1 MKLLDKDAILLWET
15 VVNGELVGKSQPV
28 FVSEGS
34 VTRQEFY
41 VAQQS
46 GMNPSIVFTLNTI
59 DYDLT
64 KHLEQDTNKPLYATK
79 IQVDGAVYDIIRTY
93 KPKDSE
99 EIELICG

>member
-1 MKLLDKDAILLWET
+1 MDKDAVLLWE
-15 VVNGELVGKSQPV
+15 VVENGELVEKSQPV
-28 FVSEGS
+28 FVTEGS

-41 VAQQS
+41 ASQQS

-64 KHLEQDTNKPLYATK
+64 KHLEQDTNKPLYATN
-79 IQVDGAVYDIIRTY
+79 IQVDGAEYGIIRTY

>member
-1 MKLLDKDAILLWET
+1 MDKDAILLWE
-15 VVNGELVGKSQPV
+15 VVENGDLVEKTQPV

-41 VAQQS
+41 VSQQS
-46 GMNPSIVFTLNTI
+46 GMKPSIVFTLNSI

-64 KHLEQDTNKPLYATK
+64 RHLEKDTNKPLYATK
-79 IQVDGAVYDIIRTY
+79 IQVDSAVYDIIRTY

-99 EIELICG
+99 EIELVCG

>member
-1 MKLLDKDAILLWET
+1 MDKDAILLWE
-15 VVNGELVGKSQPV
+15 VLENNVLVSKSQTV

-34 VTRQEFY
+34 ITRQEFY
-41 VAQQS
+41 LSQQS
-46 GMNPSIVFTLNTI
+46 GMNPSMVLKLNTI

-64 KHLEQDTNKPLYATK
+64 KHLEKDTNKPLYATK
-79 IQVDGAVYDIIRTY
+79 IQIDDAVYDIIRTY